1 MHGYNLT
8 WDNFPVHMKQVFSD
22 LCSFEYYSDVT
33 IVCDDLKLL
42 KAHRFI
48 LSGCSEVFKTI
59 LEGFHSSQPCIYLR
73 GIKYEEMEL
82 VLKYIY
88 NGEATIDLEF
98 LETFLRVAKDL
109 KIKGIDQDGNDST
122 LETNTPTDHSATEK
136 VIVTDN
142 TSNNVDNN
150 DSLQLDYKQEDHEDK
165 EDHDLFKKENSDRKH
180 NKRKRKHKPQQSQC
194 PECKKYFSQK
204 YKMKVHYQNIHEG
217 IRWPC
222 DKCDYQARDRESL
235 FKHMRIEH
243 GNHIP
248 YKCNK
253 CDYEAKLRSSMY
265 GHFKRYHSHA
275 EFIQLIED
283 RRKQENKGL

>member
-8 WDNFPVHMKQVFSD
+8 WDNFPKHMKQVFSD
-22 LCSFEYYSDVT
+22 LCSLEYYSDVT

-48 LSGCSEVFKTI
+48 LSGCSEVFKTM

-109 KIKGIDQDGNDST
+109 KIKGIDQDGNDAT
-122 LETNTPTDHSATEK
+122 VETNFSTAQSDTEK
-136 VIVTDN
+136 IMVTDN
-142 TSNNVDNN
+142 TSNNVYNN

-165 EDHDLFKKENSDRKH
+165 E
-180 NKRKRKHKPQQSQC
+180 
-194 PECKKYFSQK
+194 Y
-204 YKMKVHYQNIHEG
+204 HE
-217 IRWPC
+217 WQP
-222 DKCDYQARDRESL
+222 
-235 FKHMRIEH
+235 F
-243 GNHIP
+243 
-248 YKCNK
+248 
-253 CDYEAKLRSSMY
+253 
-265 GHFKRYHSHA
+265 
-275 EFIQLIED
+275 
-283 RRKQENKGL
+283 